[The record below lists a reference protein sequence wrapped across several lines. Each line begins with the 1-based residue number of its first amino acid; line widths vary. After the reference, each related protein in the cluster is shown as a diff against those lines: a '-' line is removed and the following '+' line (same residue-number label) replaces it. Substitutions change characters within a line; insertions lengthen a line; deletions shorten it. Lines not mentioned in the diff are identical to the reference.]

1 MCGGEGFCRIP
12 PPGLRPRELLQALLP
27 AVAAGKPERWVSARL
42 PRAAER
48 ALHAVHIPG
57 EWKLNYTVAGD
68 VGEGGSDGEA
78 AGGGDGEAP
87 AQDLARDQGSA
98 PAQDSASARFP
109 ATGTQDAFT
118 WLQGCGMSRHVAE
131 LIVSQTMEMT
141 LRTDVW
147 SLLEVAPVSM
157 NLTLGQKR
165 RD

>member
-12 PPGLRPRELLQALLP
+12 PPCLRPRELLQALLP

-98 PAQDSASARFP
+98 PAQDSARDQDSAPAQDSVSARFP

-141 LRTDVW
+141 PGTV
-147 SLLEVAPVSM
+147 
-157 NLTLGQKR
+157 
-165 RD
+165 